1 MISKQ
6 IMTQQNEL
14 NKFNLTINNLKLR
27 GLNTMS
33 RTYLEQHKMDPNWF
47 IPNKRLTTLI
57 EMRNNCQHEINKLK
71 NKIKNKKHK
80 LASPIFL

>member
-1 MISKQ
+1 MLSKQ
-6 IMTQQNEL
+6 IMSQQKEL
-14 NKFNLTINNLKLR
+14 NKCNLTIHNLKLR

-33 RTYLEQHKMDPNWF
+33 RTYLENHKMDPNVF

-57 EMRNNCQHEINKLK
+57 EMRNHCQNDINKLK
-71 NKIKNKKHK
+71 NKIRNKKHK

>member
-1 MISKQ
+1 MLSKQ
-6 IMTQQNEL
+6 IINQQQEL
-14 NKFNLTINNLKLR
+14 NKFNLTIHNLKLR

-33 RTYLEQHKMDPNWF
+33 RTYLEAHQMNPNWF

-57 EMRNNCQHEINKLK
+57 EMRNHCQNDINKLK

>member
-1 MISKQ
+1 MLSKQ
-6 IMTQQNEL
+6 IMAQQKEL
-14 NKFNLTINNLKLR
+14 NKFNLTIHNLKIR
-27 GLNTMS
+27 GLNTLT

-57 EMRNNCQHEINKLK
+57 EMRNNCQHDINKLK
-71 NKIKNKKHK
+71 NKIRNQKHK

>member
-1 MISKQ
+1 MLSKQ
-6 IMTQQNEL
+6 IMNNQEEL
-14 NKFNLTINNLKLR
+14 NKFNLTIHNLKLR

-33 RTYLEQHKMDPNWF
+33 KTYLACHQMNPNWF

-57 EMRNNCQHEINKLK
+57 EMRNQCQNDINKLK

-80 LASPIFL
+80 IVSPIFL

>member
-1 MISKQ
+1 MLSKQ
-6 IMTQQNEL
+6 IMNQQEEL
-14 NKFNLTINNLKLR
+14 NNFNLTIKNLKLR

-33 RTYLEQHKMDPNWF
+33 RTYLEQHQMNPNWF

-57 EMRNNCQHEINKLK
+57 DMRNHCQHDINKLK
-71 NKIKNKKHK
+71 NKIRNKMHQ

>member
-1 MISKQ
+1 MLSKQ
-6 IMTQQNEL
+6 IMNQQNEL
-14 NKFNLTINNLKLR
+14 NKFNLTIYNLKIR
-27 GLNTMS
+27 SLNTMS
-33 RTYLEQHKMDPNWF
+33 STYLEQHQMNPNWF

-57 EMRNNCQHEINKLK
+57 EMRNHCKNDINKLK

>member
-1 MISKQ
+1 MLSKQ
-6 IMTQQNEL
+6 IMNQQNEL
-14 NKFNLTINNLKLR
+14 NKFNLTIYNLKLR
-27 GLNTMS
+27 RLNTMS
-33 RTYLEQHKMDPNWF
+33 RTYLANHKMDPNWF

-57 EMRNNCQHEINKLK
+57 EMRNHCQNDIHKLK